1 MNICVKME
9 VAMKKIITTPLDDDT
24 INGLSAGDMVYICGT
39 LYTGR
44 DAAHKR
50 MYEAILNN
58 EKLPFEFGG
67 QIIYYAGPSPAPPG
81 RVVGS
86 IGPTT
91 SGRMDKYSPLMIE
104 YGLKAM
110 IGKGGRNAEVT
121 EAIKKYKG
129 VYFAAIGGAAALLAK
144 SVTNVRLIAYED
156 LATEAVRELEVS
168 MFPAI
173 VAIDCNGAGIYNNS

>member
-1 MNICVKME
+1 
-9 VAMKKIITTPLDDDT
+9 MKKIITTPLDDET
-24 INGLSAGDMVYICGT
+24 INGLSAGDTVYICGK

-50 MYEAILNN
+50 MYEAILDN
-58 EKLPFEFGG
+58 EKPPFEFGG

-110 IGKGGRNAEVT
+110 IGKGNRDARVI
-121 EAIKKYKG
+121 EAIREFGG
-129 VYFAAIGGAAALLAK
+129 VYFAATGGAAALLAK
-144 SVTNVRLIAYED
+144 SVTGVRLIAYED
-156 LATEAVRELEVS
+156 LGTEAVRELEVS
-168 MFPAI
+168 MFPAV
-173 VAIDCNGAGIYNNS
+173 VAIDRNGRCIYNNS